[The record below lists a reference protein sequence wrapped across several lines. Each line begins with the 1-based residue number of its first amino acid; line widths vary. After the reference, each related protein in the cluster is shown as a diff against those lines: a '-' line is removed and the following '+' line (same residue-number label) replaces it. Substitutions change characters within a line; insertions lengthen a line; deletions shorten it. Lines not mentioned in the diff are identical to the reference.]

1 MARLP
6 QMVKQKTGLAEGTID
21 DEFKE
26 LNLTYVRIKQ
36 DTTKFLNECISYK
49 AAMLSKYTHKTK
61 LETPFI
67 PLFRFVEFS
76 GFFNGRTSVAFN

>member
-6 QMVKQKTGLAEGTID
+6 QIVKQKTGLADGNNYNYLNTDKYKFFHLGTVD

-49 AAMLSKYTHKTK
+49 AAMLSKFY
-61 LETPFI
+61 FDD
-67 PLFRFVEFS
+67 
-76 GFFNGRTSVAFN
+76 

>member
-1 MARLP
+1 MSWKGFQKVMARLP
-6 QMVKQKTGLAEGTID
+6 QIVKQKTGLAEGTID

-49 AAMLSKYTHKTK
+49 AAMLSKCRKIVNSLHS
-61 LETPFI
+61 
-67 PLFRFVEFS
+67 LF
-76 GFFNGRTSVAFN
+76 

>member
-6 QMVKQKTGLAEGTID
+6 QMVKQKTGLADGTID

-49 AAMLSKYTHKTK
+49 AAMLSKYIQSQSQKIRDS
-61 LETPFI
+61 LFNFI
-67 PLFRFVEFS
+67 
-76 GFFNGRTSVAFN
+76 